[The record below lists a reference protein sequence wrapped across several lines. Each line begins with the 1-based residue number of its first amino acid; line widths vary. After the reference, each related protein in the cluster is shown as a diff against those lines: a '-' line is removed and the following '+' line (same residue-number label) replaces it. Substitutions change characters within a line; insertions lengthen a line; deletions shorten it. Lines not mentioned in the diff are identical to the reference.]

1 MFSAKPRLTH
11 STPHPNPH
19 RIRSLLA
26 RAPEWVNS
34 ASREQTAASLAV
46 GSRLREAL
54 EHRKSVLLR
63 KNDLFA
69 LCRLWRYK
77 SNLWQSRK
85 DRPARAIRGAG
96 AVVLAA
102 APVPAPQGAPSPLL
116 PAGLSTFPLGAPD
129 SIAAVSREHLA
140 LVGTSLTEVRRLTA
154 ASVAAFSE
162 PCPSAQCA
170 NMQLLPASS
179 LDLIT
184 RFMGASDPKLSY
196 AISALSDLSSK
207 LAVAHM
213 NMETR
218 LLQLTPAERKSPAWQ
233 VLGAREAPWEVYLRD
248 IATLAAFAVSNC
260 EHTTLEASARAVG
273 FTPPEVALLH
283 RDSVVAS
290 ALIPCASDD
299 AVFRGGSF
307 VQQLSVVLASILT
320 TAKMFPYETYLEI
333 TSLLLSKS
341 SAHAAACMHA
351 LCTRRDTVRN
361 TMSELRS
368 RHGGGAPM
376 LPSTTERLQIECL

>member
-233 VLGAREAPWEVYLRD
+233 VLGAREARD
-248 IATLAAFAVSNC
+248 
-260 EHTTLEASARAVG
+260 ASAVCSVERAQQARERGLVQGRAAGEEQHDRVVRLQSSEPNHDFKRTEKICPESADSRLDQSG
-273 FTPPEVALLH
+273 F
-283 RDSVVAS
+283 
-290 ALIPCASDD
+290 
-299 AVFRGGSF
+299 G
-307 VQQLSVVLASILT
+307 LAS
-320 TAKMFPYETYLEI
+320 FCG
-333 TSLLLSKS
+333 LLLKQK
-341 SAHAAACMHA
+341 A
-351 LCTRRDTVRN
+351 L
-361 TMSELRS
+361 
-368 RHGGGAPM
+368 
-376 LPSTTERLQIECL
+376 